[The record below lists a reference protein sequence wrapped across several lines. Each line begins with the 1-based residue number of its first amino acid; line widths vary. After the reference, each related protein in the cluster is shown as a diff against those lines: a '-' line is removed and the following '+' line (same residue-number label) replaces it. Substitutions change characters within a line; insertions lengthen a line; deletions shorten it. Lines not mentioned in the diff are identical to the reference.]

1 MTHQLT
7 HRDSPKLIADRWG
20 VSPQLIVTWWVK
32 KHPAMLDQILKLDP
46 EPFIEWGERWGA
58 SSLDVARWLDS
69 RMELMKRGER
79 IMHPRPQPVTDLA
92 IECHS
97 RGFTLTQLSAATGWT
112 PNAIR
117 SWGCNPKLTTRL
129 WDALLG
135 MEAMQHG

>member
-1 MTHQLT
+1 MTPTLT

-32 KHPAMLDQILKLDP
+32 KHPAKLDEILKLKP
-46 EPFIEWGERWGA
+46 APYIRWAERWGTT
-58 SSLDVARWLDS
+58 SLDVATWPAS
-69 RMELMKRGER
+69 RLKLMERGSEVE
-79 IMHPRPQPVTDLA
+79 HPRPQPVTDLA

-97 RGFTLTQLSAATGWT
+97 RGFTLAQLSAATGWT

-117 SWGCNPKLTTRL
+117 SWGRNPKLTTRL